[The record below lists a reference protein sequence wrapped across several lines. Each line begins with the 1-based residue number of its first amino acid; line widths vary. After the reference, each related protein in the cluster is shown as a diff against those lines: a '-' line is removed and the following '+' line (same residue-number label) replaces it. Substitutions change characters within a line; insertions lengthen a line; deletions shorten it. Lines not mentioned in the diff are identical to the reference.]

1 VSADILFKRRVALFQ
16 SLKFIDVCIVFQQPP
31 TETDAT
37 YRPQPGY
44 VRISEWTDVDF
55 APLAIDGQEMV
66 KALNTERRAIVAESA
81 KKLEDI
87 DGRIIQAMAAPVKS

>member
-1 VSADILFKRRVALFQ
+1 
-16 SLKFIDVCIVFQQPP
+16 
-31 TETDAT
+31 
-37 YRPQPGY
+37 
-44 VRISEWTDVDF
+44 
-55 APLAIDGQEMV
+55 MV